1 MNKLLVL
8 SLLCLLTVSGRA
20 ELHVETHFEGGNAQ
34 VVSLDQSTRTLRI
47 MPQLHEKRG
56 WPCWWYFKLEGL
68 TLGETVTLQVQAQT
82 RPYREKM
89 VLAPEWCQPKHAWM
103 SVDGASWKP
112 TSSPGTILADKS
124 IAYEIKAEAGAMWF
138 AWGPPFVPT
147 MAERLLADI
156 AALLPEA
163 NRFDLA
169 TTRGGHTVQGI
180 RIGAENA
187 VHQVWVGARQHAW
200 EAGGSWVGN
209 GFVRWFASDDPEA
222 VAMRK
227 TTCLHFIPIMDVDN
241 VAIGAGGKESIPRDH
256 NRDWADEPV
265 HPEVAAAQRMIRDIH
280 AKHGLD
286 VFIDL
291 HNPAPG
297 DPIFFYGPFAFDRMG
312 GIQQRNY
319 KQWMEL
325 ATVHITGPIKLEPK
339 YRIATFVSTEEER
352 HRMSPVWTGDHTG
365 PSTIAVTLETGWN
378 SKLMGVEGY
387 AQVGASLG
395 RTLAAYL
402 KTEPR
407 RGASSAA
414 TEPTTKTEHFDKNPA
429 WEGHNNRI
437 VPKTVLTVKQDFG
450 YSLTNHAGTAKGEIG
465 GAIQR
470 STTPASYAAPLKP
483 AKTLDDKFSA
493 SGTFAITNSQGGAG
507 VFFGFFNSQQPGG
520 SGRPIGSLGLDFD
533 FEGSGGRLAARLITR
548 GNKSCGTFITPYLPG
563 KFRPTPIKIDGTRY
577 HWTLA
582 YDAQAAEGNGRFT
595 FTLTS
600 DTHKTQD
607 YGKLKDAASEQEARD
622 RFPNTTT
629 FIVDLTP
636 GFRKEGA
643 TFDRFGMLNMMKSG
657 GTATMFFD
665 DLDCDGRAEDFSKE
679 PAWIGNGNR
688 VTFEDREVVG
698 AHNFGFSEATNLA
711 GGKSGEV
718 GGGLWRSG
726 DFGYYA
732 DRVGQLNL
740 DQRLEAHGKV
750 RLVTA
755 GPDSDMSI
763 GWFNSNTKD
772 TESADARNFV
782 GIHVGG
788 PTRVGHYF
796 IPQFATSKSVGKV
809 DKGPLLIPGKMFE
822 WSLLYDPEANDG
834 KGEMRAT
841 LGDESVT
848 LALQPGQKAQG
859 ATMDRFG
866 LFTST
871 SGGQMVKIY
880 FDDLAYSIR

>member
-20 ELHVETHFEGGNAQ
+20 ELRVETHFKGGNAE

-68 TLGETVTLQVQAQT
+68 ILGETVTLQVQAQT

-112 TSSPGTILADKS
+112 TSSPGMILADKS

-209 GFVRWFASDDPEA
+209 GFVRWFASDDPGA

-395 RTLAAYL
+395 RTLVAYL

-450 YSLTNHAGTAKGEIG
+450 YSLTNH
-465 GAIQR
+465 
-470 STTPASYAAPLKP
+470 
-483 AKTLDDKFSA
+483 
-493 SGTFAITNSQGGAG
+493 
-507 VFFGFFNSQQPGG
+507 
-520 SGRPIGSLGLDFD
+520 
-533 FEGSGGRLAARLITR
+533 
-548 GNKSCGTFITPYLPG
+548 
-563 KFRPTPIKIDGTRY
+563 
-577 HWTLA
+577 
-582 YDAQAAEGNGRFT
+582 
-595 FTLTS
+595 
-600 DTHKTQD
+600 
-607 YGKLKDAASEQEARD
+607 
-622 RFPNTTT
+622 
-629 FIVDLTP
+629 
-636 GFRKEGA
+636 
-643 TFDRFGMLNMMKSG
+643 
-657 GTATMFFD
+657 
-665 DLDCDGRAEDFSKE
+665 
-679 PAWIGNGNR
+679 
-688 VTFEDREVVG
+688 
-698 AHNFGFSEATNLA
+698 
-711 GGKSGEV
+711 
-718 GGGLWRSG
+718 
-726 DFGYYA
+726 
-732 DRVGQLNL
+732 
-740 DQRLEAHGKV
+740 
-750 RLVTA
+750 
-755 GPDSDMSI
+755 
-763 GWFNSNTKD
+763 
-772 TESADARNFV
+772 
-782 GIHVGG
+782 
-788 PTRVGHYF
+788 
-796 IPQFATSKSVGKV
+796 
-809 DKGPLLIPGKMFE
+809 
-822 WSLLYDPEANDG
+822 
-834 KGEMRAT
+834 
-841 LGDESVT
+841 
-848 LALQPGQKAQG
+848 
-859 ATMDRFG
+859 
-866 LFTST
+866 
-871 SGGQMVKIY
+871 
-880 FDDLAYSIR
+880 